1 MLSLGNLASD
11 RLLGSYRLG
20 SLLWK
25 LLLALRTSCL
35 EPFVKELSLG
45 IVRLGFVVWN
55 ITDGIVRF
63 GTCVCNVSL
72 DILRLGTFGLYF

>member
-1 MLSLGNLASD
+1 MGAFAWELDFFRLATLASD

-35 EPFVKELSLG
+35 EPFREGTFAWDRSLG
-45 IVRLGFVVWN
+45 IRHLESFEWN
-55 ITDGIVRF
+55 R
-63 GTCVCNVSL
+63 SL
-72 DILRLGTFGLYF
+72 RDSR